1 MLASTYLERRGQ
13 EGAGGEE
20 GHTAQPG
27 VGGPGKP
34 ASAGLLAPGLHDTPQ
49 NTVWELHPLLVTP
62 PKGGA
67 IARGRAGAAPAAAS
81 CWWGS
86 APGNAQSRRSATPG
100 LEEMSGGLRG
110 LAGGVPSL
118 LTDCWGAEEGPLPG
132 PSAPPPAFPL
142 FPALLSGAGP
152 PLPVLLLPDE
162 TYKRK
167 MRRCPGPGS
176 PSLRDG
182 EMKSGPN

>member
-20 GHTAQPG
+20 GRTAQPG
-27 VGGPGKP
+27 VEGPGKP
-34 ASAGLLAPGLHDTPQ
+34 ASAWSLAPGLRDTPQ
-49 NTVWELHPLLVTP
+49 HTVWELHPLPATP

-67 IARGRAGAAPAAAS
+67 HARGRAGGAPAAAS

-100 LEEMSGGLRG
+100 LEEMSGGLTG

-118 LTDCWGAEEGPLPG
+118 RTDCWGQR
-132 PSAPPPAFPL
+132 SAPCLLPLLSLPPFRCS
-142 FPALLSGAGP
+142 PALLSQSRP
-152 PLPVLLLPDE
+152 RP
-162 TYKRK
+162 
-167 MRRCPGPGS
+167 RCPFS
-176 PSLRDG
+176 SSL
-182 EMKSGPN
+182 MKHTKGK